1 MQGEA
6 TRLRA
11 ADGHEFDAS
20 LFAPDTGSRGGL
32 VMLHEIFGLTG
43 QMQRCAARYAA
54 AGYRVVLPAM
64 FDRREPGLVLGYDEF
79 EKGGRTAMSIPEE
92 LLLADM
98 QAAIDCAAEAGRVA
112 ALGFCWGGT
121 LAYLA
126 ACRLPV
132 AAAVSWYGGG
142 IARLLGRM
150 QPRVPVQYHFGAEDR
165 FIPPAV
171 IEQIRAVD
179 PAGEI
184 HVYPGAGHGFGCDDR
199 DGYVAE
205 AAALAE
211 QRSLD
216 FLARHLQAD

>member
-1 MQGEA
+1 MNSEA
-6 TRLRA
+6 LRLRA
-11 ADGHEFDAS
+11 ADGHAFDAW
-20 LFAPDTGSRGGL
+20 LFSPDARPRAGL
-32 VMLHEIFGLTG
+32 VMLQEIFGITG

-64 FDRREPGLVLGYDEF
+64 FDRCEPGLVLGYDEF
-79 EKGGRTAMSIPEE
+79 QKGGRIAMSISEE
-92 LLLADM
+92 QLLADL
-98 QAAIDCAAEAGRVA
+98 QAAIDCAAEAGKVA

-142 IARLLGRM
+142 IARLLDRM

-171 IEQIRAVD
+171 IEQIRGVD
-179 PAGEI
+179 SGGEI
-184 HVYPGAGHGFGCDDR
+184 HVYAGAGHGFGCDDR
-199 DGYVAE
+199 DGYVAD

-216 FLARHLQAD
+216 FLARHLQAG